1 MDEQNLK
8 FLQSFITES
17 IDLLNVAEESI
28 LSLEKGFDQ
37 EKVDQLFR
45 AIHTIKG
52 NSGLFDLTKIKELSH
67 VFENVLTRVRS
78 REIEPTV
85 EMVDLFLLSVDR
97 LRQLVDKTEN
107 SDSIKVED
115 LIKKLAELTSENSKS
130 NHSTVGETQLTNDKP
145 LTTSKADTVEPTN
158 LSSENLQTENLET
171 VFQNFCTKIRS
182 KLTNIEINPNTF
194 LSCAVIELS
203 NQGTTKLSEIASRL
217 QSFRTNRNIVLHG
230 ISPSLLPSFKEATTR
245 SVPYFIVFESEID
258 PETALSNADLKPIA
272 IDRIHSVVSAVSQV
286 STPTTNA
293 SVPMPEVTHSQPLA
307 ETHLKIPISLIDSLI
322 NLASETV
329 IARNELIQKTDA
341 LNDPSMSIS
350 VKKISYLVSQLQE
363 SIMRTRLQE
372 LESTFQRLPRLV
384 RDVSGQTGKI
394 IRLTTEGGNVELDKT
409 LIDSIRDPLT
419 HLIRNAIDHGIELP
433 NDRIKAG
440 KPKEGRLRVE
450 AFFRGGNVILMV
462 ADDGKGLNLD
472 RIRQKAEEKGLLTAE
487 AAKHATDAELADLV
501 FLPGFSTSQS
511 ITTTSGRGVGM
522 DVVRT
527 SLKQVGGTAEISS
540 KQGEGTTVLLTIPQT
555 LSIVTCILIQSG
567 GIRYAVPQVNV
578 KELLLLDTKMLDTIH
593 DELAY
598 ELRGR
603 LLPLVHLAQ
612 LLGRSA
618 EQSQESITSGFIVV
632 VETEQHRFGLLVDEI
647 LNPEEIVVK
656 SLGQEFSE
664 VKVFSGAAIMGNG
677 EAVLILD
684 TTGIARQRAM
694 ETNLDLDNDTSQ
706 DMTTKIQRAN
716 TLDDA
721 GYLVFESASY
731 YFGAPVSS
739 MPRIEKIKVSQIETL
754 LDFEVLNHQNRIVP
768 LLRLEK
774 VLNLEKRIELFNKR
788 EAYVILFTIDDFR
801 IGFLANEVH
810 NVMTEFEGLD
820 FTTFTAESVIGCA
833 LFGSNTMMLLDI
845 HSITNRFKD
854 GKFRQLK
861 QYLAENQSM
870 AQTEAQV

>member
-1 MDEQNLK
+1 MDEQNSK

-17 IDLLNVAEESI
+17 IDLLDIAEESI
-28 LSLEKGFDQ
+28 LSLEKDFDQ

-52 NSGLFDLTKIKELSH
+52 NSGLFDLNKIKDLSH
-67 VFENVLTRVRS
+67 IFENVLTRVRS
-78 REIEPTV
+78 REIKPNV
-85 EMVDLFLLSVDR
+85 DMVDLFLLSVDR
-97 LRQLVDKTEN
+97 LKQLIDKIEN
-107 SDSIKVED
+107 SDSIKIDD
-115 LIKKLAELTSENSKS
+115 LTNKLAALKS
-130 NHSTVGETQLTNDKP
+130 N
-145 LTTSKADTVEPTN
+145 EPTVAIQN
-158 LSSENLQTENLET
+158 ESTAEPKSATEAENIES
-171 VFQNFCTKIRS
+171 VFQSFCTKIRT
-182 KLTNIEINPNTF
+182 KLTNVEVKSNTF

-203 NQGTTKLSEIASRL
+203 NQGTTKLSDISSRL
-217 QSFRTNRNIVLHG
+217 QSFRADRNIVLHG
-230 ISPSLLPSFKEATTR
+230 ISPSLLPDFKTNPTK
-245 SVPYFIVFESEID
+245 SLPYFVVFESEVD
-258 PETALSNADLKPIA
+258 PEIALSNSNLKAIA
-272 IDRIHSVVSAVSQV
+272 IDRIHTIENKSAVEKIDQVVAPTTEVAQSASVV
-286 STPTTNA
+286 
-293 SVPMPEVTHSQPLA
+293 
-307 ETHLKIPISLIDSLI
+307 ETHLKIPLSLIENLI

-329 IARNELIQKTDA
+329 IARNELIQKADI
-341 LNDPSMSIS
+341 LNDPSMSVS

-363 SIMRTRLQE
+363 GIMRTRLQE
-372 LESTFQRLPRLV
+372 LEATFQRLPRLV
-384 RDVSGQTGKI
+384 RDVSGQTGKL

-419 HLIRNAIDHGIELP
+419 HLIRNSIDHGIESP
-433 NDRIKAG
+433 DERIKAG

-450 AFFRGGNVILMV
+450 AFFRGGNVIIMI
-462 ADDGKGLNLD
+462 ADDGKGLNLE
-472 RIRQKAEEKGLLTAE
+472 RIRQKAEEKGILTAE
-487 AAKHATDAELADLV
+487 AAKRATDSELADLV

-511 ITTTSGRGVGM
+511 VTTTSGRGVGM
-522 DVVRT
+522 DVVRS
-527 SLKQVGGTAEISS
+527 SLKKVGGTAEISS
-540 KQGEGTTVLLTIPQT
+540 VQGQGTTVLLTIPQT
-555 LSIVTCILIQSG
+555 LSIVTCILIESG

-578 KELLLLDTKMLDTIH
+578 KELLLLDPKNLDTIH

-603 LLPLVHLAQ
+603 LLPLVHLEH
-612 LLGRSA
+612 LLGRSK
-618 EQSQESITSGFIVV
+618 EVEQESITTGFIVV

-664 VKVFSGAAIMGNG
+664 VKVFSGAAIMGDG

-694 ETNLDLDNDTSQ
+694 EANLDLEHEVDEVTDKTVQKTNE
-706 DMTTKIQRAN
+706 
-716 TLDDA
+716 LDEA

-731 YFGAPVSS
+731 YFGVPVSS
-739 MPRIEKIKVSQIETL
+739 MPRIEKIQVGQIETL

-788 EAYVILFTIDDFR
+788 EVYVILFTIDDFR

-820 FTTFTAESVIGCA
+820 YTTFTAESVIGCA
-833 LFGSNTMMLLDI
+833 LVGSKTTMLLDI
-845 HSITNRFKD
+845 HSLTKRFQQ

-861 QYLAENQSM
+861 QFLADNLDAAKSG
-870 AQTEAQV
+870 ASV